1 MGEFSLFGEPRRLS
15 RSEKAEALLGRGAL
29 LTGHMKLERPMWD
42 ALNLAH
48 QPWHNLWKPDE
59 IRTDSVPELFGLA
72 RIRAAALAGQYAA
85 QFDAGWL
92 DALSL

>member
-1 MGEFSLFGEPRRLS
+1 MKDNKSASLFQ
-15 RSEKAEALLGRGAL
+15 
-29 LTGHMKLERPMWD
+29 PMWD

-48 QPWHNLWKPDE
+48 QPRHNLWKPDE

-92 DALSL
+92 MHYHFDEPFDSGNPKNDNGK

>member
-1 MGEFSLFGEPRRLS
+1 MLS
-15 RSEKAEALLGRGAL
+15 FIDGNYIQLPFNFLPVQQLIGAEKAEALLGRGAL

-72 RIRAAALAGQYAA
+72 RIRAAALAGQYA
-85 QFDAGWL
+85 FV
-92 DALSL
+92 

>member
-1 MGEFSLFGEPRRLS
+1 
-15 RSEKAEALLGRGAL
+15 
-29 LTGHMKLERPMWD
+29 MWD

-85 QFDAGWL
+85 QLTQAG
-92 DALSL
+92 